1 VTIQQTFAQRHPRS
15 AELHARGVRAMP
27 SGINHDGRFLRP
39 FQVYVDRAHG
49 VYKTDVD
56 GNRLLDYV
64 MGHGALLLGHS
75 YPAVA
80 DAVSEQATRGTHFGA
95 CSPLELGWAERVVN
109 LVPCAEEVRFT
120 MSGTEATLLAMRL
133 ARAFTGRRRILKFE
147 GHFHGWHDY
156 ALIGDRPPFDRPPRG
171 VPEGIRDDMV
181 LLPVDLDAVQAA
193 LRGEPDIAAIILEPS
208 GASWATVPL
217 PEGFLAGLRS
227 LADEH
232 GVLLIFDEVVS
243 GFRWSPGGIQQLA
256 GVLPD
261 LTTLAKI
268 VSGGLPG
275 GAVCGR
281 RDVMQLISFDDRERK
296 IIHQGTF
303 NANPLSAAAGC
314 ACLDVVQ
321 DPAVQHKADALAGQ
335 LRRGLNEILCRLSVP
350 GCAYGESSAFHLVL
364 GIECAE
370 ASRGDVRKP
379 DLPPAVLKAG
389 PSMAQELEMAM
400 LNHGVHLFR
409 AGGFT
414 SAVSEPE
421 HVAFTLGAFEA
432 SLRDLRSEGLL

>member
-1 VTIQQTFAQRHPRS
+1 MTIQQTFADRHPRS
-15 AELHARGVRAMP
+15 AALHQRGVRAIP
-27 SGINHDGRFLRP
+27 SGVNHDSRFLRP
-39 FQVYVDRAHG
+39 FQVYVERAHG

-80 DAVSEQATRGTHFGA
+80 DAVAEQATKGSHFGA
-95 CSPLELGWAERVVN
+95 CSPLELSWAERVIE

-156 ALIGDRPPFDRPPRG
+156 ALIGDRPPFDALPRG
-171 VPEGIRDDMV
+171 VPEGVRDD
-181 LLPVDLDAVQAA
+181 LLLVPSDLDATEAA
-193 LRGEPDIAAIILEPS
+193 LNRDGQVAAIIVEPS

-217 PEGFLAGLRS
+217 PDGFLAGLRS
-227 LADEH
+227 LADDH
-232 GVLLIFDEVVS
+232 GALLIFDEVVS
-243 GFRWSPGGIQQLA
+243 GFRWSPGGVQQLT
-256 GVLPD
+256 GVTPD
-261 LTTLAKI
+261 LATLAKI
-268 VSGGLPG
+268 VAGGLPG
-275 GAVCGR
+275 GALCGR
-281 RDVMQLISFDDRERK
+281 RDVMQLISFDERERK

-314 ACLDVVQ
+314 ACLDVVR
-321 DPAVQHKADALAGQ
+321 DPAVQHKADGLAAQ
-335 LRRGLNEILCRLSVP
+335 LRRGMNEILRRLDIP
-350 GCAYGESSAFHLVL
+350 GCAYGESSVFHLAL
-364 GIECAE
+364 GTCPTVD
-370 ASRGDVRKP
+370 RGDVRDP
-379 DLPPAVLKAG
+379 GLPAATLKAG
-389 PSMAQELEMAM
+389 PAMAQHLEMAM

-414 SAVSEPE
+414 SFVSEPE
-421 HVAFTLGAFEA
+421 HVSLTLDAFEA
-432 SLRDLRSEGLL
+432 SMRELRLEGLL